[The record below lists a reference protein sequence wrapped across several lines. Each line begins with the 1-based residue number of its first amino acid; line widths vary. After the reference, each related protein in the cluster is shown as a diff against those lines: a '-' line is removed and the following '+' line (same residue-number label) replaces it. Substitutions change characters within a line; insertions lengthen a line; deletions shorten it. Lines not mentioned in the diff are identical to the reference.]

1 MSQIIY
7 CDVCEEQIE
16 RRSDHW
22 RVCLKGDVHPHN
34 NDFLPPRAADVCTGC
49 LRVWVVGAG
58 PAVVVLDADFV
69 RARRIK
75 SARETITPST
85 TA

>member
-1 MSQIIY
+1 MSQIFY
-7 CDVCEEQIE
+7 CDVCEERIE

-22 RVCLKGDVHPHN
+22 RVALMGEVHPHKG
-34 NDFLPPRAADVCTGC
+34 DFLPPRAGDVCTGC
-49 LRVWVVGAG
+49 LRVWVDAAYVG
-58 PAVVVLDADFV
+58 VVIDVDFV

-75 SARETITPST
+75 SARETLTPST

>member
-1 MSQIIY
+1 MSQIFY
-7 CDVCEEQIE
+7 CDVCEVRID
-16 RRSDHW
+16 RVSDLW
-22 RVCLKGDVHPHN
+22 RVSLQGEVHPHN

-49 LRVWVVGAG
+49 LRVWVDAGAAG
-58 PAVVVLDADFV
+58 VVLDADFV

>member
-1 MSQIIY
+1 MSQIFY
-7 CDVCEEQIE
+7 CDVCEERIE

-22 RVCLKGDVHPHN
+22 RVSLQGEVHPHN

-49 LRVWVVGAG
+49 LRVWVDAGAAG
-58 PAVVVLDADFV
+58 VVLDADFV
-69 RARRIK
+69 RARRK
-75 SARETITPST
+75 LAARETITPST